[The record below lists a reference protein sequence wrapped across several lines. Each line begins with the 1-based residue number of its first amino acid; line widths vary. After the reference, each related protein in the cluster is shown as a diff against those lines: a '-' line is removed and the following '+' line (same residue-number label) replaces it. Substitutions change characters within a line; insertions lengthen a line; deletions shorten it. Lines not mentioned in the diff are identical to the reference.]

1 MAFSYKDIISEA
13 QSYFINGYM
22 AILLFALFYD
32 VFYFWRDSSVG
43 RAV

>member
-13 QSYFINGYM
+13 QGYFINGYM
-22 AILLFALFYD
+22 AILLLALFHD
-32 VFYFWRDSSVG
+32 VFFLWRDSSVG

>member
-22 AILLFALFYD
+22 AMAILLFALFYD
-32 VFYFWRDSSVG
+32 VFYFMEG
-43 RAV
+43 